1 MLTWLASFIRE
12 QRVKKL
18 VSMRR
23 IETTINEE
31 QRRCYSI
38 AHVAFGLVNVRRKLE
53 ATPTAITFGGD
64 SFFTREWSIPT
75 AELFPSCV
83 TYFRQE
89 QSIVIGINYQKK
101 FYPISSE
108 LSTDEIESLA
118 EELRT
123 FIQRQQPS
131 SATRQTVS
139 PKFQTEQIENQG
151 IRFLIPHQLTE
162 VKTVAR
168 LGLLFGCFLVMPAI
182 FPWRLEGFSLSDYAF
197 FFFLV
202 SLFLIPSTLLISLCA
217 ALRENRAFHA
227 LEITPKNMYLVSK
240 WFAIP
245 FGDRKIVALS
255 QVKPSALNWYYKEKR
270 LMISI
275 MLENMSLEFA
285 PDKYVPAD
293 ADALICKLRET
304 VVQMKNTP
312 VSAEMPLGASCSPE
326 GMYSEKIRLDERRW
340 QYRIPGNFNEIVRDQ
355 LALPTVLTIIFGGI
369 NGFAWIVSTTPRD
382 WLFHLL
388 LLFFFGVVLGW
399 LTIVVHHILGK
410 TILTL
415 SPQWIRIKYALFGL
429 SFTRRVSANAV
440 TGVSIVDR
448 YSVKNKG
455 QVARTIQGINLRTGR
470 KTLRF
475 GSHLPTGEKNWLV
488 EEIKAFL
495 ATVSMP
501 SDLSELDAKIRI
513 TDNRIEIAFPRFSI
527 IWPFWTNEI
536 ISIAANTLTLC
547 VKTFKQGR
555 SQQFNVK
562 EINNFRIAEKGDRDG
577 TLLFDYYQ
585 VPITFARHLSDAE
598 AATLCKQL
606 NDILTFRC
614 QAVEQIVFGEMPPT
628 FIGTPETLLM
638 NPDVSELSFPFIR
651 LQRLILDA
659 ATHDPRRVERFLTY
673 AVNAIGQRKLKE
685 SVDVHIYGDPALLQT
700 NLRNNLDNLFRRV
713 EIHSEIGE

>member
-31 QRRCYSI
+31 QHRCYSI
-38 AHVAFGLVNVRRKLE
+38 AHVAFGIVSVRRKLE
-53 ATPTAITFGGD
+53 VTPTAITFGGD

-89 QSIVIGINYQKK
+89 QSIVIGINCQKK
-101 FYPISSE
+101 FYTISSQ
-108 LSTDEIESLA
+108 LSTDEIETLA
-118 EELRT
+118 EELRA
-123 FIQRQQPS
+123 FIERQRPS
-131 SATRQTVS
+131 SATWQTVS
-139 PKFQTEQIENQG
+139 PKFQTEQTERQG

-168 LGLLFGCFLVMPAI
+168 LGMLFGCFLVMPAI
-182 FPWRLEGFSLSDYAF
+182 LPWRLEGFSPSDYAF

-202 SLFLIPSTLLISLCA
+202 SLFFIPSTLLISLCA
-217 ALRENRAFHA
+217 ALRKNRAFHA

-255 QVKPSALNWYYKEKR
+255 QVKPSAINWYYKEKR

-285 PDKYVPAD
+285 PDKYLPAD

-312 VSAEMPLGASCSPE
+312 VPAEMLFGASCSPE
-326 GMYSEKIRLDERRW
+326 GIYTEKIRLDERRW

-355 LALPTVLTIIFGGI
+355 LTLPTVLTIILGGI
-369 NGFAWIVSTTPRD
+369 NGFAWFFSTTPRD

-388 LLFFFGVVLGW
+388 LLFFFGIALGW
-399 LTIVVHHILGK
+399 LTIIVHHILGK
-410 TILTL
+410 AILTL
-415 SPQWIRIKYALFGL
+415 SPQRIRITYELFGIGL
-429 SFTRRVSANAV
+429 TRRVPSSAV

-448 YSVKNKG
+448 NSVKSKG
-455 QVARTIQGINLRTGR
+455 QAARIIQGIDLRAGR

-475 GSHLPTGEKNWLV
+475 GSHLPTGEKSWIV
-488 EEIKAFL
+488 GEIKAFL
-495 ATVSMP
+495 ATVP
-501 SDLSELDAKIRI
+501 APRDLSELDAKVNI
-513 TDNRIEIAFPRFSI
+513 TSNAIEIAFSRCSA
-527 IWPFWTNEI
+527 IWPFYAKETI
-536 ISIAANTLTLC
+536 AISGDTLTLHNAIFARGRALH
-547 VKTFKQGR
+547 FKLR
-555 SQQFNVK
+555 
-562 EINNFRIAEKGDRDG
+562 EIDNLRVAGNNSRDG
-577 TLLFDYYQ
+577 RLQFDSYPAQ
-585 VPITFARHLSDAE
+585 IMFASNISDAE
-598 AATLCKQL
+598 AETLCKQL

-614 QAVEQIVFGEMPPT
+614 QAVEQIVFGDLPSA
-628 FIGTPETLLM
+628 FIGTPDTLLM

-685 SVDVHIYGDPALLQT
+685 SVDVHIYGDPAQLQA
-700 NLRNNLDNLFRRV
+700 NLRNNLENLFRRV
-713 EIHSEIGE
+713 EIHDEISE